1 MIKLDVTRTY
11 QEIKFFDNQLI
22 KNLLVNVLFIWSK
35 NNPSISY
42 IQGMNE
48 VAASLVYVY
57 YKECLGQDSVELVDD
72 SEIGQ
77 LAYLY
82 NDVQYAE
89 ADIYSMFERI
99 MNDGQHMEMFRPNY
113 TGILFV

>member
-1 MIKLDVTRTY
+1 MAKYQKNQDVVTQQPLKKDPLSRNPLSGAVSNHQENSELKNMIKLDVTRTY
-11 QEIKFFDNQLI
+11 QEIKLFENQSI

-57 YKECLGQDSVELVDD
+57 YKECLG
-72 SEIGQ
+72 
-77 LAYLY
+77 
-82 NDVQYAE
+82 
-89 ADIYSMFERI
+89 
-99 MNDGQHMEMFRPNY
+99 
-113 TGILFV
+113 